1 MHTLCPCSPSLL
13 FSTSSSSSGSFYTL
27 SRPLPSPPTYRIMR
41 SNGDKFILLHAIHS
55 SKTVDLHPN
64 NTSPVKAFV
73 LITSSSQHTNL
84 TITTTIVVLLY
95 WHEPP
100 RNHLARER
108 SLPNSD
114 SLQLGNESCVSS
126 LVRSPWL
133 LLPLND

>member
-13 FSTSSSSSGSFYTL
+13 FSTSSSSSGSFYTSL
-27 SRPLPSPPTYRIMR
+27 SRPLPSPPPYRIMR
-41 SNGDKFILLHAIHS
+41 SNGDKFILLSAIHS

-64 NTSPVKAFV
+64 NTWPVKALV
-73 LITSSSQHTNL
+73 LITSSSQHTNF

-108 SLPNSD
+108 DPCQIPIPCSWAMNPAFRLWFG
-114 SLQLGNESCVSS
+114 LRGCLFH
-126 LVRSPWL
+126 
-133 LLPLND
+133 